1 MFLNPENN
9 GRKNKMKK
17 KWKLIL
23 GALVLLSIIVLTV
36 MQYTKPLTAEL
47 LTVERTT
54 IANTFK
60 EEGIIKAQNEALIYS
75 VYGGKITNLPVKE
88 GDTVK
93 RGSLLAKFDS
103 QELSYQLQNLQAQ
116 RRSIEAQKDLQ
127 ELTVDLEAKKLLYEA
142 GSLSLKEYEEA
153 QNTLNSDYYPALIAA
168 VDAQI
173 SLLNYQLAQSNVYAP
188 SEGTV
193 SKVSVK
199 QGMVVAPGMH
209 LLSILT
215 GQELILE
222 VFVLT
227 EDASRLQPKTEVKL
241 IQKNKSGDI
250 SLDGVIESIAPAAE
264 EKISALGLI
273 EQRVKVTI
281 TPHIPQNL
289 VLKPGYALDVLFT
302 LDKQEDQ
309 LVVPKTSVFSHGES
323 DALWVLENGK
333 AVIRPVTKGMS
344 NDREVAILSGL
355 KEGDQIILNPKLEG
369 LAEGKKI
376 SPTKS

>member
-1 MFLNPENN
+1 
-9 GRKNKMKK
+9 MKK